1 MNVKADSLGQM
12 RKKANGANRS
22 EMLLDRFRTPL
33 LHFEFQEKGIEPI
46 LNSNTLTRSNDVTT
60 SVFKSDLPA

>member
-46 LNSNTLTRSNDVTT
+46 FELQH
-60 SVFKSDLPA
+60 SVPIKRRDNECVQE